1 VRQCLDA
8 EAVLTHKFEPTLTRL
23 GALVAHPT
31 AFIIL
36 VCYVGVWLISDRR
49 NFDWQAVATIATL
62 LMTLFIQRAEHRDT
76 QAIHA
81 KLDECCGPRAGRAA
95 NWHRS
100 TMRSPRSLS
109 STAGKNAGKISRL
122 RSALAPSEFGG
133 RA

>member
-1 VRQCLDA
+1 LDA
-8 EAVLTHKFEPTLTRL
+8 EAVLTHKFKPTLTRL

-81 KLDECCGPRAGRAA
+81 KLDELLRAEGRARSELA
-95 NWHRS
+95 QLDDEEPEVIEQHRWEE
-100 TMRSPRSLS
+100 RR
-109 STAGKNAGKISRL
+109 KN
-122 RSALAPSEFGG
+122 
-133 RA
+133 